1 MEQIT
6 IEIPIKI
13 KKELMALA
21 HEKGLLLNEY
31 LNILLLK
38 KKIIKCMPRHKG
50 GSNQLTFTVKDN
62 DVL

>member
-13 KKELMALA
+13 KKELMSLA

-31 LNILLLK
+31 LNILLLN
-38 KKIIKCMPRHKG
+38 KIP
-50 GSNQLTFTVKDN
+50 
-62 DVL
+62 

>member
-31 LNILLLK
+31 LNILLLN
-38 KKIIKCMPRHKG
+38 KI
-50 GSNQLTFTVKDN
+50 L
-62 DVL
+62 